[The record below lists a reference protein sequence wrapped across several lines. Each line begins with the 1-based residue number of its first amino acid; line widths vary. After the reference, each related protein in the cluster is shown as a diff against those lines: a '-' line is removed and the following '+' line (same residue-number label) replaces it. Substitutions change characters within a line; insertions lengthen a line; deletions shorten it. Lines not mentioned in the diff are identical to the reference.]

1 MYTEAAWDRNSRCL
15 RHFRHYMDK
24 MTREYEI
31 INSEAPTKIHKAT
44 KEETEYYMNIS
55 NKKQKQYFNP
65 LCI

>member
-1 MYTEAAWDRNSRCL
+1 
-15 RHFRHYMDK
+15 MDK

-65 LCI
+65 LCS